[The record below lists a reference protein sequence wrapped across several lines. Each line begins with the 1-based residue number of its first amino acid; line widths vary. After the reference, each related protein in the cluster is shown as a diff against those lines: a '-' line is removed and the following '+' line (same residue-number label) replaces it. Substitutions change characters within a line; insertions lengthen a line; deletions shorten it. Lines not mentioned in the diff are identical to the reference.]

1 MINFLGN
8 LFKTKKD
15 LFKEKSDFKEL
26 VLKKEI
32 QELFK
37 CFHSFSNQAEL
48 RFVGGCV
55 RKLMSDEKVDD
66 IDLSINLK
74 PEIVIEIL
82 KKNKIDFYETG
93 IDHGTITAV
102 INKKSFE
109 ITTLRKDIKTDGR
122 HAQVEYTNN
131 WLDDASR
138 RDFTINAIYC
148 DLEGNLFD
156 PFNGRID
163 LNNGL
168 IKFVGDPAKRI
179 TEDYLRILRYIR
191 FFLGYSKNKHDKNLI
206 KIIKQN
212 LGGFKKISKNRQ
224 FQELKKILTIEN
236 FYKINLDNTT
246 KELFLLIFP
255 ELKYINRLKKLDRLR
270 EGILKSKKFEFV
282 LCLLLIDSS
291 DNSDYFIY
299 KYNLSNKE
307 KDKIKLLNSVF
318 FENTKKDY
326 FTKENLKKILLKQGR
341 ENLIDILDFKIIT
354 TKTNINNLI
363 DIKKYFEEFKI
374 PVMPI
379 KAKDLIEK
387 FDLKEG
393 KLLGSILKEIEEQ
406 WINNNFQISN
416 NQIEDIIRSR
426 RI

>member
-1 MINFLGN
+1 MPFPLHA
-8 LFKTKKD
+8 FASSASVPKH
-15 LFKEKSDFKEL
+15 FKEL

-363 DIKKYFEEFKI
+363 YIKKYFEEFKI

>member
-156 PFNGRID
+156 PFNGKED
-163 LNNGL
+163 LENGQVNF
-168 IKFVGDPAKRI
+168 IGDVEKRI
-179 TEDYLRILRYIR
+179 KEDYLRILRYLR
-191 FFLGYSKNKHDKNLI
+191 FFLNYSKQPHNEKVLRK
-206 KIIKQN
+206 IKQN
-212 LGGFKKISKNRQ
+212 IGQISNLSKERMLN
-224 FQELKKILTIEN
+224 ELKKTI
-236 FYKINLDNTT
+236 KLDALE
-246 KELFLLIFP
+246 KLSKDKDSLELISLIFP
-255 ELKYINRLKKLDRLR
+255 ELRNLKIFSNLTIYKRKILRNIDFIFLLSLMIIDEKDNVDYFLYKFSLKKKDQKRIKIIDNFFKEKVNFKTSIENKLNNIFYFDGKQAVIDIINFKLIKSKKLDNFLLELR
-270 EGILKSKKFEFV
+270 E
-282 LCLLLIDSS
+282 
-291 DNSDYFIY
+291 NY
-299 KYNLSNKE
+299 
-307 KDKIKLLNSVF
+307 
-318 FENTKKDY
+318 
-326 FTKENLKKILLKQGR
+326 LKK
-341 ENLIDILDFKIIT
+341 EV
-354 TKTNINNLI
+354 
-363 DIKKYFEEFKI
+363 

-379 KAKDLIEK
+379 GANVLMTKYKIPEGKQLGIKLKIIEK
-387 FDLKEG
+387 EWVD
-393 KLLGSILKEIEEQ
+393 
-406 WINNNFQISN
+406 NNFKISD
-416 NQIEDIIRSR
+416 NQIDNILNN
-426 RI
+426 